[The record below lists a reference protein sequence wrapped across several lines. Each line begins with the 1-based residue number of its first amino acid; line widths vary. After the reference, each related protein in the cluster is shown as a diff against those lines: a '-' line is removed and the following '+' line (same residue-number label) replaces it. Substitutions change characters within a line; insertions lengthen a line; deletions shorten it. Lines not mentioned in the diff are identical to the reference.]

1 MNSPRALQAWPAL
14 PAFVCSVTHVWQ
26 QSVLRTPPSQH
37 SQLGWRAGNKNPA
50 GRGEAAPQMSKER
63 GDTAPATSSCHP
75 HLATVDV
82 DMKSLLDPQSL
93 VLRPSQS
100 HFCVAQ
106 SYLFLPG
113 SYFAP
118 IGRAKEAHGNL
129 VGPEVRS
136 GGDR

>member
-1 MNSPRALQAWPAL
+1 
-14 PAFVCSVTHVWQ
+14 
-26 QSVLRTPPSQH
+26 
-37 SQLGWRAGNKNPA
+37 
-50 GRGEAAPQMSKER
+50 MSKER
-63 GDTAPATSSCHP
+63 GDTAPATSSCHS